1 MIYLLHLPF
10 YPPGIDFRPWAVE
23 IEGFQLLRWL
33 VFRLVQRVPARSILV
48 LTHTPLDRD
57 LANDCTSGTGV
68 AVFQSRTESK
78 LEALADIAAAFP
90 KHDVTWFCPE
100 LAFAP
105 SDLLERVASHHA
117 SAANHYTRTSG
128 LPELVG
134 CEIANPMLLSAIGAL
149 AYEAGAPD
157 PSAAFAELIQMR
169 KDAPLLGQI
178 RADPFDVREHYGQSL
193 GFPEIAV
200 VTRHDADRARRCL
213 ADLPVDYAG
222 RAIQRWAS
230 EQVPTYLPPFSEAP
244 YVEGWPT
251 ILYAEA
257 YSGYSGAEECLQAL
271 ARGLSTRGFRQFALV
286 GLDGLLATRLRE
298 SGVSVAC
305 PNWELNR
312 HTKHAY
318 DLADYVIATARP
330 DLIHCNSPPG
340 PALLQ
345 NAHSQ
350 GIPITSHVRMA
361 TLTAWTELLPK
372 SARVIAVSQFVQRKL
387 EAFGVAPERI
397 DVVYDGID
405 TEHFYPG
412 VRDKSA
418 MRAHFGIP
426 QGAFIVLM
434 IARLDALKRHDLLI
448 DAAACAI
455 KSAPSIFVVFVGK
468 YGDLLL
474 RRRLGHHASA
484 RGLSDRVI
492 WLPFQKDIREIET
505 AADVL
510 VLCSE
515 NEALGTCVLEAMSL
529 EKPVVVSDSGG
540 ICEVVEDGVSGIVV
554 PAGNPDEL
562 ARALVRLATD
572 AEWATMLGHNA
583 RTRILDGFTLTDYAE
598 HTAEILR
605 AVCLKH

>member
-1 MIYLLHLPF
+1 VIHVLHLPF
-10 YPPGIDFRPWAVE
+10 YPPGIDFRPWAAE

-33 VFRLVQRVPARSILV
+33 VLRLVQRVPASSIVV

-57 LANDCTSGTGV
+57 LANDCASGTGI

-78 LEALADIAAAFP
+78 LEAIADIAAAFP
-90 KHDVTWFCPE
+90 KHEVTWFCPE

-117 SAANHYTRTSG
+117 STANRYTRTSG

-134 CEIANPMLLSAIGAL
+134 CEIANARLLAAIGAL
-149 AYEAGAPD
+149 NYEAGAPD

-169 KDAPLLGQI
+169 KDATFSDQI
-178 RADPFDVREHYGQSL
+178 RADPFDVREHYGQSMR
-193 GFPEIAV
+193 FPEIAV

-213 ADLPVDYAG
+213 VDLPADNDFGAL
-222 RAIQRWAS
+222 QRWAS
-230 EQVPTYLPPFSEAP
+230 EQVPTYLPPFSEGPCA
-244 YVEGWPT
+244 EGWPK
-251 ILYAEA
+251 ILFAEA
-257 YSGYSGAEECLQAL
+257 YSGYSGAEECLQRL
-271 ARGLSTRGFRQFALV
+271 ARGLSTLGFRQFALI
-286 GLDGLLATRLRE
+286 GLEGLLATRLRE

-312 HTKHAY
+312 DTKHAY

-330 DLIHCNSPPG
+330 DLIHCNNPPG
-340 PALLQ
+340 PALLRR
-345 NAHSQ
+345 AHSK

-361 TLTAWTELLPK
+361 TLNAWAELLAE
-372 SARVIAVSQFVQRKL
+372 STRVIAVSQFVQRKL
-387 EAFGVAPERI
+387 ETFGVPPDRI

-412 VRDKSA
+412 AHDKSA
-418 MRAHFGIP
+418 IRSRFGIP
-426 QGAFIVLM
+426 QDAFLVLM

-448 DAAACAI
+448 DAAARAI
-455 KSAPSIFVVFVGK
+455 KSVPSLFLVFVGK

-474 RRRLGHHASA
+474 RRRLGYHASA
-484 RGLSDRVI
+484 CGLSDRVM
-492 WLPFQKDIREIET
+492 WLPFQKDIREVET

-540 ICEVVEDGVSGIVV
+540 ICEVVEDGVSGIVI

-562 ARALVRLATD
+562 ARALVRLATG

-583 RTRILDGFTLTDYAE
+583 RTRVLNGFTLTHYAE